1 MAKEPSLRAR
11 AEGEAGSNPGAT
23 RRCLDCFGAKLL
35 AMTANARAIAAATA
49 VSLIALRAGG
59 PAAFFHIGD
68 LGLQIAIA
76 HGADDDFIADHKGRR
91 SIDLQRLGKLFGLL
105 DSCCD
110 CRICGILLESVDVGA
125 KLLGERKRFRFA
137 CMAARAQKLLVKLPK
152 FSARIL

>member
-23 RRCLDCFGAKLL
+23 RRCLDCFGAKLR

-76 HGADDDFIADHKGRR
+76 QDADDDLIADHNGRR
-91 SIDLQRLGKLFGLL
+91 SIHPHSLGNIFGLH
-105 DSCCD
+105 DS
-110 CRICGILLESVDVGA
+110 
-125 KLLGERKRFRFA
+125 
-137 CMAARAQKLLVKLPK
+137 
-152 FSARIL
+152 